1 MANNSEAVNTAVAV
15 LEQHVEDCESDIR
28 SFGIFGRGFQTEEI
42 KSIDSQV
49 KILLSN

>member
-28 SFGIFGRGFQTEEI
+28 RLGIFGRGFQTEEI

-49 KILLSN
+49 KILLST